1 MSRMICNSF
10 SVNLCF
16 ANGKIVTMESG
27 VENEGPVVFS
37 DRMIQEDDVES
48 FKSIRAMIADKILI
62 FGCNL
67 LSGDNDKFDD
77 GFEDDDD
84 FEGDDDY
91 EMEWEDYWDS
101 VSEYDYSDLCGVILM
116 THDDEEHRM
125 DYIIIHVKPS
135 FKILSGS
142 KEQSYVKD
150 DSGRGDFVPDPK
162 TCLRELIK
170 DLPIAKTSSSKSK
183 STKSTTKS
191 DSTKS
196 KQGSSSSGKNSN
208 ADENFQDENFQYIL
222 RKKKY
227 DFDLGKEVESPR
239 YEITSYIG
247 TPSSVEVPET
257 IGGIKVEKFSLGER
271 RDILKL
277 TIPDSVEYDVG
288 QLLKCE
294 GLYDDSGNL
303 IINGRLLKMKNITP
317 ILRIPDG
324 VHTIAES
331 VIYWYEGDE
340 YHHSHHAYQ
349 KDDIIE
355 ELILPEGLKRIE
367 GEAFKNCESLCT
379 IQFPKSLEEIGYEA
393 FSDCESL
400 RTFQFPES
408 LKVVKSGAF
417 SGCKSLTE
425 IVLPEGTKEIGIRA
439 FAACKSLRVIRVP
452 STCHICEQAFEH
464 CSEVGKGPTIVNGIF
479 FDADPYDDVIIVPP
493 EVESISAYAIGQ
505 PGDILDSVTI
515 TDNIKYISDSAFW
528 CTGIQCFRVVDHLTG
543 KLLFE
548 TKKFKSSYSS
558 STTLDSSPRFKKACD
573 LICAGKFSALAEYGK
588 VFTEDDHNKMDK
600 PPKQNTAI
608 SMSEIKK
615 NWKYHLNEEGKQKYA
630 TIWGYL
636 GNDTVIDIPSQIGE
650 YQVKVIGNEAF
661 ADCTSLVS
669 VTISQSVV
677 EIGKNAFSNCT
688 SLKEIRIPDGVETIA
703 TSTFLNCSSLDSIAI
718 PQSVRKIGHDA
729 FANCTNLR
737 EIRIPEGIETIE
749 DNTFLNC
756 SSLDSIAIP
765 QSVRKIGHDAFA
777 NCTNLREIDLP
788 KEAKSIEEN
797 AFLNCLNLE
806 RVSISERVTSIGPKA
821 FCGCKKLSN
830 KEGFIIIRD
839 VLFNYYGTNDSVSIP
854 EGVDKIDEGVFS
866 GNSNLLSIRIPD
878 SVISIGREAFSNC
891 SNLKNIAIPKGV
903 KNIGSSAFCGCSH
916 LKSVELSG
924 SDICIEREAFCDC
937 SELEKISLLNVS
949 SIGPQAFQNCTSLKS
964 ITISMPNSK
973 RSGIDMCCPFNSL
986 YICSNGSNTIGDEA
1000 FSGCTNLETAVLAER
1015 VCAIGKKAFSNCT
1028 NLKSIILS
1036 DLILHIALDAFV
1048 GCLHLSEIS
1057 VVPDYSKPTECWLKE
1072 YGEFIE
1078 KDPIIVFEQ
1087 KNFVFQPEAGYVDCD
1102 YTDFRLAGTA
1112 DSLFKEK
1119 TGGVVSNRVSGKT
1132 DYLVIESN
1140 NVDKKL
1146 QTAIEL
1152 KNSGKPV
1159 KIVLY
1164 NDFLSSLFSKT
1175 ILNISSESTSTKS
1188 TTKSSSSSSSSTSEL
1203 KAPVQNEAKAK
1214 TTKSAPSKSK
1224 RGSSSSGKNSTETVH
1239 EGTTVTQQ
1247 DCEIDSSGVLTGYF
1261 GSAKNIILPNGITA
1275 IGQDAFFNN
1284 ENINSVVIPEGVDK
1298 IEDGA
1303 FWMCTNLKSVV
1314 LPSTIQKIG
1323 DNAFNSSGLTSI
1335 VIPDGCEEI
1344 GTDCFT
1350 NCEKLKDIYVSAS
1363 VCEIGVDAFCTFN
1376 DAMVIHTS
1384 RGSTADS
1391 FAKEH
1396 GWTVDYKSAPSAK
1409 PQTSTEKSSTS
1420 KNTSASADELSGLAD
1435 TMSDLSAQITEMQNQ
1450 DLSEEDRKTLNE
1462 AMGTLG
1468 DLMDD
1473 LHEGQTAMG
1482 KYGDYLEQQEAR
1494 EKAAEEEKARK
1505 KAEAM
1510 AAGKSEKDI
1519 VNMYVI
1525 LTNEKKLG
1533 KLDRSQDEFCE
1544 IYEDDFAAL
1553 SKAEIIN
1560 TRKDILSKMEDE
1572 ALCAYYTESFK
1583 QRSTKDRFTVST
1595 LNLNNV
1601 SDEPDYGKKAEF
1613 AIENTKEWFKPEEY
1627 PEVRKLMDSKLADA
1641 RKQIDDQLEP
1651 VEERWTKFSSAIEF
1665 LQLNI
1670 ATKEP
1675 HGSDMEDSCSCFQL
1689 VMGSDLVSVK
1699 LSTKGIFKMVTNV
1712 MNFYPW
1718 YWGVTICDIWEAA
1731 FRNEIR
1737 DDREGAFDT
1746 NQIANQAMSQIRA
1759 KYPEAKDTSAPD
1771 SNFNRNST
1779 LSSNEKDLLSED
1791 QKRQA
1796 FEQQIRSLVALSKE
1810 PILPHFENGV
1820 EKNEIVGQ
1828 IISRAKELIGDGVS
1842 LSSGLAQY
1850 DSIPALETLR
1860 LTLGQKFVSAEVII
1874 DAITAKKSAEY
1885 DRLSAL
1891 LEKKNTDIGIAQQ
1904 EIAKLEEERS
1914 HLGFFHGKRK
1924 KEIAALLEQLKAR
1937 IKQIED
1943 DYEYAKKHI

>member
-1 MSRMICNSF
+1 MGHYCSTKITATATNSEWKEISTAINNHQIDWSCLEKPYCGERNKEFSFDNKGAPTPLYEGEMRTLSKSYPSVQFYYHVKYEESGSESGWYCNGDETDKKGVKASLSQAYKDEMQRFTSARPRAAEGIAHRIEIMPDGRVAADGENRFGECNIF
-10 SVNLCF
+10 SWSKITQISCGNWHTVGLRKDGTVVACGSN
-16 ANGKIVTMESG
+16 ANGQCDVSYLPGRAVAVSCGRYHTAILLDSGKVIVRGHLEQEATSPNDNAEAALIPSDFPLIANLRLDKDVKGWEKMNDRIELMSVGDDLTLKKATQDGEIFFEVLNMHGEKIGNLWSEHAKSLAEMLNCVKATVNTVKPLSARRKGSKYAEMTIRLEYISSSKDGSVKKDNTGKEAYTQTRISSWPVVTMIKSVFDAVIGVTETGEVFVDGFCPCSESDIRKIV
-27 VENEGPVVFS
+27 
-37 DRMIQEDDVES
+37 DDVSEYS
-48 FKSIRAMIADKILI
+48 NYPNC
-62 FGCNL
+62 FG
-67 LSGDNDKFDD
+67 DEEK
-77 GFEDDDD
+77 EDDDD
-84 FEGDDDY
+84 EAYELDYDEEDDEDEDDTEWIVEEYGEIFDCDPIINFDGSIFVFTGLGGVPY
-91 EMEWEDYWDS
+91 EKGQIIIQKVIEKGGQTRES
-101 VSEYDYSDLCGVILM
+101 VSGKTNYLVVNPDHAGC
-116 THDDEEHRM
+116 R
-125 DYIIIHVKPS
+125 
-135 FKILSGS
+135 KIEDAI
-142 KEQSYVKD
+142 EQ
-150 DSGRGDFVPDPK
+150 R
-162 TCLRELIK
+162 
-170 DLPIAKTSSSKSK
+170 
-183 STKSTTKS
+183 
-191 DSTKS
+191 
-196 KQGSSSSGKNSN
+196 
-208 ADENFQDENFQYIL
+208 
-222 RKKKY
+222 
-227 DFDLGKEVESPR
+227 
-239 YEITSYIG
+239 
-247 TPSSVEVPET
+247 
-257 IGGIKVEKFSLGER
+257 
-271 RDILKL
+271 
-277 TIPDSVEYDVG
+277 
-288 QLLKCE
+288 
-294 GLYDDSGNL
+294 
-303 IINGRLLKMKNITP
+303 
-317 ILRIPDG
+317 
-324 VHTIAES
+324 
-331 VIYWYEGDE
+331 
-340 YHHSHHAYQ
+340 
-349 KDDIIE
+349 
-355 ELILPEGLKRIE
+355 
-367 GEAFKNCESLCT
+367 
-379 IQFPKSLEEIGYEA
+379 
-393 FSDCESL
+393 
-400 RTFQFPES
+400 
-408 LKVVKSGAF
+408 
-417 SGCKSLTE
+417 
-425 IVLPEGTKEIGIRA
+425 
-439 FAACKSLRVIRVP
+439 
-452 STCHICEQAFEH
+452 
-464 CSEVGKGPTIVNGIF
+464 
-479 FDADPYDDVIIVPP
+479 
-493 EVESISAYAIGQ
+493 
-505 PGDILDSVTI
+505 
-515 TDNIKYISDSAFW
+515 
-528 CTGIQCFRVVDHLTG
+528 
-543 KLLFE
+543 
-548 TKKFKSSYSS
+548 
-558 STTLDSSPRFKKACD
+558 
-573 LICAGKFSALAEYGK
+573 
-588 VFTEDDHNKMDK
+588 
-600 PPKQNTAI
+600 
-608 SMSEIKK
+608 
-615 NWKYHLNEEGKQKYA
+615 
-630 TIWGYL
+630 
-636 GNDTVIDIPSQIGE
+636 
-650 YQVKVIGNEAF
+650 
-661 ADCTSLVS
+661 
-669 VTISQSVV
+669 
-677 EIGKNAFSNCT
+677 EIGKNIKIILLKDLEKALEDKISSKKT
-688 SLKEIRIPDGVETIA
+688 SSTTSSATTAANSASLESTLTRSTKKNGPSTLKEIFP
-703 TSTFLNCSSLDSIAI
+703 
-718 PQSVRKIGHDA
+718 
-729 FANCTNLR
+729 
-737 EIRIPEGIETIE
+737 
-749 DNTFLNC
+749 
-756 SSLDSIAIP
+756 
-765 QSVRKIGHDAFA
+765 
-777 NCTNLREIDLP
+777 
-788 KEAKSIEEN
+788 
-797 AFLNCLNLE
+797 
-806 RVSISERVTSIGPKA
+806 
-821 FCGCKKLSN
+821 
-830 KEGFIIIRD
+830 
-839 VLFNYYGTNDSVSIP
+839 
-854 EGVDKIDEGVFS
+854 
-866 GNSNLLSIRIPD
+866 
-878 SVISIGREAFSNC
+878 
-891 SNLKNIAIPKGV
+891 
-903 KNIGSSAFCGCSH
+903 
-916 LKSVELSG
+916 
-924 SDICIEREAFCDC
+924 
-937 SELEKISLLNVS
+937 
-949 SIGPQAFQNCTSLKS
+949 
-964 ITISMPNSK
+964 
-973 RSGIDMCCPFNSL
+973 GIDMTKPSGLVVDEDGCCTGYDRKQHAEFLGEENCLFITKDAQIIEDEDDEIFDLLTMYDKCVVTSDL
-986 YICSNGSNTIGDEA
+986 EDFGEYYNCGGFHLFYIIDAETNKVIYSSEEDEFCSNTYGLSLSLSLEEEEDDHFNEVLGKYTKCDDSNSSEGITTSE
-1000 FSGCTNLETAVLAER
+1000 
-1015 VCAIGKKAFSNCT
+1015 
-1028 NLKSIILS
+1028 KSS
-1036 DLILHIALDAFV
+1036 TT
-1048 GCLHLSEIS
+1048 S
-1057 VVPDYSKPTECWLKE
+1057 
-1072 YGEFIE
+1072 
-1078 KDPIIVFEQ
+1078 
-1087 KNFVFQPEAGYVDCD
+1087 
-1102 YTDFRLAGTA
+1102 
-1112 DSLFKEK
+1112 EK
-1119 TGGVVSNRVSGKT
+1119 T
-1132 DYLVIESN
+1132 
-1140 NVDKKL
+1140 
-1146 QTAIEL
+1146 TATRTL
-1152 KNSGKPV
+1152 
-1159 KIVLY
+1159 
-1164 NDFLSSLFSKT
+1164 
-1175 ILNISSESTSTKS
+1175 SSESTSTKS
-1188 TTKSSSSSSSSTSEL
+1188 TKKNGPSTLKEIFPGIDMTKPSGLVIDDDGCCKCYDLDQHAEFLGEENCLFITKAVKTMEADEEYLTVGDIPDNCYIVFNYDESFDKCVVTTDLEDFGPFYECSGFHLFYIIDAKTNEVVYSSEKDEFCAASNETDLEFDVIAKLYKVLEKYTKCDGSSFYGEIDEEFDEDEEEEVTSTSNQARVEDPIDDEARAKVRAEEWMQYYGKYIDHNPVINFDGSLFVFTGFGSHSFEKDDPIVQKVIEKGGQYRSKVSGLTNYLIVDPSDAGGSKIEAAVEQRKNGKNIQIVLLEDLEKALEGKVTAKKSSTTSEKTTATKTSSSESTS
-1203 KAPVQNEAKAK
+1203 AKS
-1214 TTKSAPSKSK
+1214 TTKSK
-1224 RGSSSSGKNSTETVH
+1224 RDSSSSGKNSTETVH

-1284 ENINSVVIPEGVDK
+1284 EIINSVVIPEGVEK

-1409 PQTSTEKSSTS
+1409 PQTSTEKSSAS
-1420 KNTSASADELSGLAD
+1420 KNTSASVDELTGLAD

-1675 HGSDMEDSCSCFQL
+1675 HDSDMEDSCSCFQL

-1842 LSSGLAQY
+1842 LSSGVAQY